1 MTTATSIPTVSRALR
16 TEANPS
22 RRRRSGARAVA
33 GLLAGALLC
42 ARAAHAQVVS
52 ENFQI
57 TNGTVNAVVLSGS
70 TLYLGGS
77 FTAVGSTSGTG
88 VPIDGVTGQ
97 ATFGFPRVTGQINTV
112 IADGSGGWFIGG
124 AFTTVG
130 GIARANLAHILPN
143 NSVAAWNPGA
153 SGQVLALALDGST
166 LYAGGSFSAVGGQS
180 RSNIAAVDAVTGVV
194 TAWDPGAGSSVRAV
208 AVGGGVVYVGGSF
221 TSIGPTLRMR
231 IAAIDAATAEPTAW
245 NPSAN
250 STVRSLVV
258 EGSTVFVGGDFT
270 SIGGSLRQR
279 VAALD
284 ASSGG
289 AQAWNPGANA
299 QVSSLARSGS
309 DLYVG
314 GSFTTLGGQSRA
326 RLGSVNASSGSVT
339 SWNPGANAQVLTLA
353 VAGSVV
359 YAGGDFLTIGGQ
371 ARSRLAAVDRTTGL
385 ANAWNPNA
393 YGAVFALAEQGGIVY
408 AAGFFTGLG
417 GVLRNNLAAIDVV
430 SGQATP
436 WHPDA
441 NSEVLALA
449 LSGSTLYAG
458 GSFTVVSGQ
467 TRNGLAAF
475 DTGTGLDTG
484 WNPNVAGRVS
494 ALSVRGSNVYAGGF
508 FTDVGGLP
516 RANLAAIDA
525 GTGVPTS
532 WNPGTDGEVF
542 AVLRDDGRVY
552 VGGTFNTA
560 GGAARNNVAALSAST
575 GLAQSWN
582 PNSNG
587 TVRAIETS
595 CGRVLVGGFFTTVGG
610 QSRNRL
616 AVLDASS
623 ALASAWNPNS
633 NGPVYDIDVDGR
645 TVYVTGVLSVVGGQT
660 RNRVAA
666 LDLTTGAA
674 TPWNP
679 NSGGTVRTLAR
690 DAGSVYLGG
699 SFSSMGT
706 TLQTNVAA
714 MTSDATLSCPL
725 ITLTPASLP
734 SLLVG
739 ASISQS
745 ITAMGGTGPYC
756 WDLEGYLPPGI
767 TFDANTHLLSGTTTT
782 AGTWTFTITAT
793 DANGCEGAQAY
804 VLNVTCP
811 AIAVS
816 PPVLAPGA
824 VGAPYAQT
832 FVASAGSAPLTWA
845 VTSGSLPDGLALAP
859 GTGVL
864 SGTPTTDATS
874 IFTIQVTDAYG
885 CSASETYTL
894 DVFLT
899 PPASVV
905 AAGTG
910 AVCLSNQNPCVQV
923 PFIYS
928 RADSVPARGVSV
940 TFQIDTT
947 RFALCNAGP
956 PALSIQPGPWLS
968 AFPNSNF
975 QVLALGG
982 GFYTVDQAIF
992 GMPCGVT
999 AGGVLFTVALK
1010 KAGPSGTGLITVTQV
1025 KARDCSNL
1033 AIAAGPGPAATLLV
1047 HNDAIVVLPD
1057 TLPDLPVN
1065 AAYSVQLTAS
1075 TGTQPVEFTVSA
1087 GSLPPGLSLAPDG
1100 SLSGTPTAYGAYAFT
1115 VTATDAGGCF
1125 GTRSYA
1131 LDVTCPV
1138 ITVLPSTLP
1147 NPPIGVPYSQAITND
1162 GGDPPVT
1169 FTLVAG
1175 SLPPGLAFSSG
1186 GLLDGTPTTVGSY
1199 PFTIRATAVGGCF
1212 AERAYTLSV
1221 ACPAMA
1227 VLPAALVD
1235 GVLGTP
1241 FVQSVSASAGIG
1253 PFTWAVT
1260 SGALPAGL
1268 ALGAGTGEISG
1279 TPTTVAT
1286 SVFEL
1291 RVTDAFGC
1299 TAEESFTLSILASP
1313 PVSFIGAVAESLC
1326 LSSAHSCVTV
1336 PVRFNRGETAPA
1348 RAVSVTFQ
1356 LQTAK
1361 LALCTP
1367 GSPAASV
1374 HLGSWLS
1381 GNPDTQMMVLD
1392 LGGGRYSVD
1401 LAMLGSPCG
1410 IITGGELFTVDVQAA
1425 GGDGFG
1431 AITVVS
1437 AIARDCDNAA
1447 IGVLPGPVAELSIQH
1462 AAPPEVA
1469 DLATEQVLLGN
1480 PPGGTTG
1487 VTVTW
1492 TSAAGP
1498 TARLYRAPFG
1508 AYPLYDANG
1517 PVAPPDPLAAPGAP
1531 WTLVATDAAP
1541 GYVDHP
1547 PARGWWHYAV
1557 FAEDSCG
1564 NLSLVSNASAGVLD
1578 YHLGDVSNGIAV
1590 GVGNNVVSDEDVS
1603 LLGANYGIGEPD
1615 ITTRGVSYLDIGPT
1629 TDYLTTSRP
1638 LPDHLIDFE
1647 DFIIFAANYEVTSGP
1662 PGPAR
1667 PALMARGTRGA
1678 RGATSD
1684 VLEVFTVT
1692 APAVVTSGQLVVAT
1706 VRLNGTGR
1714 VQGFSAGLEWNA
1726 TVVQPVSVA
1735 ATAWLESQDGLVL
1748 TPGHARVDAALLG
1761 ARETGMIGDVEVATV
1776 TFQAI
1781 ASGSAG
1787 IGLAGVTAR
1796 DATNQPVATSI
1807 HVTDVESGVPLTTA
1821 LAIPSPNPSRGAIAL
1836 GFALARAGRAELAIY
1851 GVDGRR
1857 VKVLAQGER
1866 EAGEYR
1872 LSWDGTDERGRAAAP
1887 GVYYARLSA
1896 DGREFTRKLV
1906 RLDR

>member
-1 MTTATSIPTVSRALR
+1 MTTAPATPTLSRAAAGPTNPLR
-16 TEANPS
+16 RGGSAAS
-22 RRRRSGARAVA
+22 ALA

-42 ARAAHAQVVS
+42 AGTASAQLIR
-52 ENFQI
+52 EDFQI
-57 TNGTVNAVVLSGS
+57 TNGTVNAVVRSGS

-88 VPIDGVTGQ
+88 VPINGVTGE
-97 ATFGFPRVTGQINTV
+97 AVFGFPRVTGQINAV
-112 IADGSGGWFIGG
+112 ISDGAGGWFIGG

-130 GIARANLAHILPN
+130 GVARANLAHILSD

-153 SGQVLALALDGST
+153 SGQVLVLALDGST

-180 RSNIAAVDAVTGVV
+180 RSNIAAVDAVTGAV
-194 TAWDPGAGSSVRAV
+194 TAWDPGAGSSVRAL
-208 AVGGGVVYVGGSF
+208 AVGAGAVYVGGSF
-221 TSIGPTLRMR
+221 TSIGATSRMR
-231 IAAIDAATAEPTAW
+231 IAAIDMLSGAPTAW
-245 NPSAN
+245 NPGAN
-250 STVRSLVV
+250 STVRALVV
-258 EGSTVFVGGDFT
+258 DGPTLYAGGDFT

-279 VAALD
+279 VAALEVFT
-284 ASSGG
+284 G
-289 AQAWNPGANA
+289 AATSWNPGANA
-299 QVSSLARSGS
+299 QVSTLALDGS
-309 DLYVG
+309 TLYVG

-326 RLGSVNASSGSVT
+326 RLGSVETSTGTVS
-339 SWNPGANAQVLTLA
+339 SWNPGANAQVLSLA
-353 VAGSVV
+353 VTGSLV

-371 ARSRLAAVDRTTGL
+371 SRSRLAAVDRTTGL

-417 GVLRNNLAAIDVV
+417 GVLRNNLAAIDVT
-430 SGQATP
+430 SGQVTA

-449 LSGSTLYAG
+449 VSGGVLYAG
-458 GSFTVVSGQ
+458 GSFTVVGGE

-494 ALSVRGSNVYAGGF
+494 ALSVRGANVYAGGF
-508 FTDVGGLP
+508 FTDVGGQP
-516 RANLAAIDA
+516 RANLAAINA
-525 GTGVPTS
+525 ATGVPTS

-560 GGAARNNVAALSAST
+560 GGAARNNIAALSAST

-582 PNSNG
+582 PNANG
-587 TVRAIETS
+587 TIRAIETS
-595 CGRVLVGGFFTTVGG
+595 CGRVLVGGFYTTVGG

-616 AVLDASS
+616 AVLDATTG
-623 ALASAWNPNS
+623 LASAWNPNS

-645 TVYVTGVLSVVGGQT
+645 TVYVTGVLSNVGGQT
-660 RNRVAA
+660 RNRAAA
-666 LDLTTGAA
+666 LDLTTGVA

-699 SFSSMGT
+699 SFSAMGA

-714 MTSDATLSCPL
+714 MSADATLACPL
-725 ITLTPASLP
+725 ITLSPASLP
-734 SLLVG
+734 ALGVG
-739 ASISQS
+739 AAFSQS
-745 ITAMGGTGPYC
+745 ITALGGTGPYC
-756 WDLEGYLPPGI
+756 YDLDGYLPPGI
-767 TFDANTHLLSGTTTT
+767 TFDETSHLLSGTPTTP
-782 AGTWTFTITAT
+782 GTYSFSISTT
-793 DANGCEGAQAY
+793 DANGCEGSQAY
-804 VLNVTCP
+804 VLEVSCP

-816 PPVLAPGA
+816 PPALSPGA
-824 VGAPYAQT
+824 VGAPYART
-832 FVASAGSAPLTWA
+832 FAASAGNAPLTWS

-864 SGTPTTDATS
+864 SGTPTAEGTS
-874 IFTIQVTDAYG
+874 IFTVQATDAFG
-885 CSASETYTL
+885 CSGSENYTL

-905 AAGTG
+905 AASTG
-910 AVCLSNQNPCVQV
+910 AVCISNQNPCVLV
-923 PFIYS
+923 PFVYS
-928 RADSVPARGVSV
+928 RADSTPARGISV

-992 GMPCGVT
+992 GVPCGVT
-999 AGGVLFTVALK
+999 SGGVLFTVALK

-1075 TGTQPVEFTVSA
+1075 TGTQPVAFTVTA
-1087 GSLPPGLSLAPDG
+1087 GSLPPGLSLAADG

-1115 VTATDAGGCF
+1115 VKATDAGGCF
-1125 GTRSYA
+1125 GTRAYA

-1138 ITVLPSTLP
+1138 ITVLPPTLP
-1147 NPPIGVPYSQAITND
+1147 NAPIGVPYSQVITND

-1175 SLPPGLAFSSG
+1175 ALPPGLAFSPAG
-1186 GLLDGTPTTVGSY
+1186 VLDGTPTTVGSY
-1199 PFTIRATAVGGCF
+1199 PFTLRATAVGGCF
-1212 AERAYTLSV
+1212 AERAYTLAV

-1227 VLPAALVD
+1227 VLPAALLD
-1235 GVLGTP
+1235 GVIGTP
-1241 FVQSVSASAGIG
+1241 FVQSVSASSGIG

-1260 SGALPAGL
+1260 SGSLPAGL
-1268 ALGAGTGEISG
+1268 SLDSVTGEISG

-1286 SVFEL
+1286 SVFNL
-1291 RVTDAFGC
+1291 RVTDSYGC
-1299 TAEESFTLSILASP
+1299 TAVETYTLSILSSP
-1313 PVSFIGAVAESLC
+1313 PVSFVTAVAESLC
-1326 LSSAHSCVTV
+1326 LSTAHACVAV
-1336 PVRFNRGETAPA
+1336 PVRFTRGETAPA
-1348 RAVSVTFQ
+1348 RAVSVTIQ
-1356 LQTAK
+1356 LEPAK

-1367 GSPAASV
+1367 GSPASSV
-1374 HLGSWLS
+1374 HQGTWLA
-1381 GNPDTQMMVLD
+1381 GYPETQLLVLD

-1401 LAMLGSPCG
+1401 LAVMGSPCG
-1410 IITGGELFTVDVQAA
+1410 TITGGELFTVDVQATGA
-1425 GGDGFG
+1425 DGLG

-1437 AIARDCDNAA
+1437 AIARDCDNGP
-1447 IGVLPGPVAELSIQH
+1447 IGVLPGPVAQLSIQH
-1462 AAPPEVA
+1462 AAPPAVA
-1469 DLATEQVLLGN
+1469 DLATEQVLLAN

-1492 TSAAGP
+1492 TPTAGP
-1498 TARLYRAPFG
+1498 TSRLYRAPFG

-1517 PVAPPDPLAAPGAP
+1517 PVTPPDPAAAPGAP
-1531 WTLVATDAAP
+1531 WTLVATNATP

-1547 PARGWWHYAV
+1547 PSRGWWHYVV

-1564 NLSLVSNASAGVLD
+1564 NLSLASNASAGVLD

-1603 LLGANYGIGEPD
+1603 LLGANYGIAEPD
-1615 ITTRGVSYLDIGPT
+1615 ITTRGVAYLDVGPT

-1638 LPDHLIDFE
+1638 LPDHKIDFE
-1647 DFIIFAANYEVTSGP
+1647 DFIIFAANYQVTSGP

-1667 PALMARGTRGA
+1667 MARGTRGA
-1678 RGATSD
+1678 RGASTGALDEFS
-1684 VLEVFTVT
+1684 VT
-1692 APAVVTSGQLVVAT
+1692 APAIVQSGQLVTAT
-1706 VRLNGTGR
+1706 VRLSGTGR

-1726 TVVQPVSVA
+1726 AVVQPVSVA
-1735 ATAWLESQDGLVL
+1735 ATAWFESQDGLAL
-1748 TPGHARVDAALLG
+1748 TPGQGRVDAALLG
-1761 ARETGMIGDVEVATV
+1761 ARETGLVGDVEVASV

-1796 DATNQPVATSI
+1796 DAWNQPVATSI
-1807 HVTDVESGVPLTTA
+1807 HVADVEFAAPLTTS
-1821 LAIPSPNPSRGAIAL
+1821 LAQPSPNPSRGAIAL

-1851 GVDGRR
+1851 GIDGRR
-1857 VKVLAQGER
+1857 IKVLAQGER
-1866 EAGEYR
+1866 AAGEYR